1 MSTATTHAP
10 RSALTAKGAATRARI
25 VEAAATLVRQRGA
38 AGASID
44 EVRSRAGVSA
54 SQMYH
59 YFGDKRELVRAVV
72 AHEAALVVAA
82 QQPELDSIDSL
93 ASLRAWRDRVVE
105 TERAQGF
112 RAGSPLGSL
121 ASELVDTDPD
131 ARPELL
137 AGFERWESP
146 LLTGLRTMRDNGE
159 LRFDA
164 DIERLSLALLGALQ
178 GGLLLSQLR
187 RDGAPLEA
195 ALDAVL
201 ERIES
206 LAPAATIST
215 SNQPRRPLTPAIRRT
230 ATTLER
236 GPVSPGGAIA
246 GPAASRA
253 ADSVADGAPAGP
265 TVPSTPASPTLRR
278 TPLRPRRPLAR

>member
-25 VEAAATLVRQRGA
+25 VEAAAALVRQRGA

-59 YFGDKRELVRAVV
+59 YFGDKRELIRAVV
-72 AHEAALVVAA
+72 TYEAALVIEA

-146 LLTGLRTMRDNGE
+146 LLAGLRTMRDNAE
-159 LRFDA
+159 LRTDA
-164 DIERLSLALLGALQ
+164 DIEGLSLALLSALQ

-201 ERIES
+201 ARIES
-206 LAPAATIST
+206 LAPAAPQTH
-215 SNQPRRPLTPAIRRT
+215 A
-230 ATTLER
+230 
-236 GPVSPGGAIA
+236 
-246 GPAASRA
+246 PAAT
-253 ADSVADGAPAGP
+253 P
-265 TVPSTPASPTLRR
+265 TRVPASPRRAAAQPAVSSATSAAPATDAASPSAPAVPIAPR